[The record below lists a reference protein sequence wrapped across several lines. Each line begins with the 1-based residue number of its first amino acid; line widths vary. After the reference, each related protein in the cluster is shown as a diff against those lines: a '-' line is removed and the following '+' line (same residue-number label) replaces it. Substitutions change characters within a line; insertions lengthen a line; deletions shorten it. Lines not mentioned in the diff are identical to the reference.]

1 MIRSL
6 FLLFDFAFYC
16 EYLSNVTL
24 ILMLHINVLFVA
36 GESP

>member
-24 ILMLHINVLFVA
+24 HINVLSVA